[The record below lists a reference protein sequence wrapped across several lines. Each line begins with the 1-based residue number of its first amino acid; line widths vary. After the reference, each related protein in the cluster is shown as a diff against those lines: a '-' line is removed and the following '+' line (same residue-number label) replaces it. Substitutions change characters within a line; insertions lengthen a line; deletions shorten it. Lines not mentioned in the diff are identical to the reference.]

1 MPGTPAVPYKR
12 DKNMKLKRN
21 LIILSVAL
29 LACLVLLGGCAAEPS
44 PYEQNDANGFTLSVR
59 YDANGGFFTT
69 NTSVI
74 VDAYDPSTL
83 PQQGGSYSLALLS
96 PDDAARGKD
105 AFAPVNN
112 GYFLAGWY
120 AERTQTPDGYVYGKR
135 WDFASDKLE
144 VPADGTYSS
153 AEPVLTLY
161 AAWVPLFR
169 VEFHDLHSGEL
180 LGSYAFDPNDGT
192 QLKVPNWNT
201 ETGAVDMYRFPVK
214 PGHTFRAVYTDAEGK
229 HAVKDAEISHNGTVD
244 YETGTGKDTAMKLY
258 VDYMEGEWY
267 RIYTADQFLD
277 NASVTGSYEIC
288 ADLDFEGKIWPTS
301 LMHGSFGGTIQGN
314 GHTIKNVTFVQTNN
328 SKTNAGLFGALTDT
342 AQISDL
348 HLQNISFTIKAGTR
362 VVGTSYGL
370 LAGSISAG
378 ATLVDV
384 TITDS
389 CLYVDSD
396 CYFGTDEYAIGLV
409 CGSGE
414 AGIDYSGITAA
425 ATGSDP
431 ERVSITVEGQTVSV
445 SIALE

>member
-1 MPGTPAVPYKR
+1 
-12 DKNMKLKRN
+12 MKLKRN
-21 LIILSVAL
+21 LIILSAAL
-29 LACLVLLGGCAAEPS
+29 LVSVVLLGGCSAEPS

-74 VDAYDPSTL
+74 VDAYDPSAL
-83 PQQGGSYSLALLS
+83 PQQGGSYSIALLS

-120 AERTQTPDGYVYGKR
+120 AERTETADGYVYGKK

-169 VEFHDLHSGEL
+169 VEFYQAGTGEL
-180 LGSYAFDPNDGT
+180 LDSLSFDPNTG
-192 QLKVPNWNT
+192 KEFSVPAWNS
-201 ETGAVDMYRFPVK
+201 ETGAMDMYKFPKRSGYTFDGVWK
-214 PGHTFRAVYTDAEGK
+214 DQEGMQPITDSLTHPGY
-229 HAVKDAEISHNGTVD
+229 VD
-244 YETGTGKDTAMKLY
+244 EVTGTAVDSVLKLY

-301 LMHGSFGGTIQGN
+301 LMHGSFAGTIHGN
-314 GHTIKNVTFVQTNN
+314 GHTIKNIAFVQTNN

-342 AQISDL
+342 AEISDL

-362 VVGTSYGL
+362 VVGTNYGL
-370 LAGSISAG
+370 LAGSISAEAKLTG
-378 ATLVDV
+378 I
-384 TITDS
+384 TIADS

-414 AGIDYSGITAA
+414 AGIDHSGITAA
-425 ATGSDP
+425 ATGAAP
-431 ERVSITVEGQTVSV
+431 ERISITVEGQTVTV
-445 SIALE
+445 TIALE